1 MTLFATAPP
10 IDTGGTFTTL
20 MNHVAQAF
28 EALGAAVL
36 VIGVLWSLIGLPR
49 RRRPRYRIPANRSVS
64 GSDAPVV
71 SVARMNVSWPKVTSA
86 TSGGSLLNQ
95 ESSI

>member
-49 RRRPRYRIPANRSVS
+49 RRRTAN
-64 GSDAPVV
+64 
-71 SVARMNVSWPKVTSA
+71 
-86 TSGGSLLNQ
+86 
-95 ESSI
+95 